1 MGKFLFT
8 TLLCLGLVAP
18 AFGGKHKVPPDEPIV
33 TVEVP
38 DKWKTTERGEHIE
51 AISPDSAVSILVMPA
66 EAKKINE
73 AMGEAM
79 RYLRNKGGITV
90 RSNSM
95 KREDGQ
101 LNGMDVKNVSWLG
114 KNEKGDVKIN
124 FKIMSVPEGKPVIV
138 VYWASP
144 DAEKKHQKELNKMLQ
159 SITRI

>member
-51 AISPDSAVSILVMPA
+51 AISPDGTVSFLVMPA

-79 RYLRNKGGITV
+79 RYLRNKDGITV
-90 RSNSM
+90 KAESV
-95 KREDGQ
+95 KREEGQ
-101 LNGMDVKNVSWLG
+101 LNGMDVKHVSWQG
-114 KNEKGDVKIN
+114 KNQKGDVKIN
-124 FKIMSVPEGKPVIV
+124 FKIMSVPEGKPLIV
-138 VYWASP
+138 VYWASSE
-144 DAEKKHQKELNKMLQ
+144 AEKKHQKELNKMLQ

>member
-1 MGKFLFT
+1 MKKFLAGASLCVG
-8 TLLCLGLVAP
+8 LLAP
-18 AFGGKHKVPPDEPIV
+18 VFAGTHKVPPGEPIV

-51 AISPDSAVSILVMPA
+51 AISPDGAVSFLVMPA

-79 RYLRNKGGITV
+79 RYLRNKDAITV
-90 RSNSM
+90 RADSM
-95 KREDGQ
+95 QREAGQ

-114 KNEKGDVKIN
+114 KNQKGDVKIN
-124 FKIMSVPEGKPVIV
+124 FKIMSIPEGKPVIV

>member
-1 MGKFLFT
+1 MRKFLFGA
-8 TLLCLGLVAP
+8 LLCAGLLA
-18 AFGGKHKVPPDEPIV
+18 AALAGTHKVPPDEPIV
-33 TVEVP
+33 TVQVP
-38 DKWKTTERGEHIE
+38 DKWQTTEHGEHIE
-51 AISPDSAVSILVMPA
+51 AVSPDGTVSCLVMSA

-90 RSNSM
+90 KGESM
-95 KREDGQ
+95 KREEGQ

-114 KNEKGDVKIN
+114 KNQKGDVKIS

>member
-1 MGKFLFT
+1 MKKFLAGAFLCVG
-8 TLLCLGLVAP
+8 LLAP
-18 AFGGKHKVPPDEPIV
+18 VFAGRHKVPPDEPIV
-33 TVEVP
+33 TIEVP
-38 DKWKTTERGEHIE
+38 DKWKTTERGEHVE
-51 AISPDSAVSILVMPA
+51 AISPDGAVSFLVMPA

-79 RYLRNKGGITV
+79 RYLRNKDGITV
-90 RSNSM
+90 KAESV
-95 KREDGQ
+95 KREAGQ
-101 LNGMDVKNVSWLG
+101 LNGMDVKHVSWQG
-114 KNEKGDVKIN
+114 KTQKGDVKIN

>member
-1 MGKFLFT
+1 MRKFLCGAFLCVG
-8 TLLCLGLVAP
+8 LLTAALAGT
-18 AFGGKHKVPPDEPIV
+18 HKVPPDEPIV
-33 TVEVP
+33 TVQVP
-38 DKWKTTERGEHIE
+38 DKWRTTEHGEHIE
-51 AISPDSAVSILVMPA
+51 AISPDGTVSFLVMPA

-90 RSNSM
+90 KGESM
-95 KREDGQ
+95 KREEGQ
-101 LNGMDVKNVSWLG
+101 LNGMDVKHVSWQG
-114 KNEKGDVKIN
+114 KNQKGDVKIS
-124 FKIMSVPEGKPVIV
+124 FKIMSVPEGNPVIV